1 MTNTSV
7 LQGLANNCR
16 LQYEPEPAAFGVFDN
31 FGIVVKYLASE
42 RQYIILVSAAATSDE
57 AVNGMISSLSQFAGE
72 RKKTINYTSY
82 LDKVVTISV
91 RDVGKNTISALQEA
105 VGAKAA
111 EQLLIFVISLD
122 LFQYVSIVEIKWI

>member
-16 LQYEPEPAAFGVFDN
+16 LQYVNEPEPAAFGVFDN

-72 RKKTINYTSY
+72 RKKTINYTSFVMWARIQF
-82 LDKVVTISV
+82 LHCRRLS
-91 RDVGKNTISALQEA
+91 
-105 VGAKAA
+105 